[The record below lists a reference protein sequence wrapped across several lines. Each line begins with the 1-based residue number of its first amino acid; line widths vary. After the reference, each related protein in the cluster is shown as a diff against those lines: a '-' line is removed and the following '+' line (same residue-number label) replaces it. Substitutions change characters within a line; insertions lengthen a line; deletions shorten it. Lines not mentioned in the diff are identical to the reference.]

1 MNPIFRYTDLDNKN
15 KEANIMK
22 LPLKQPSQIAL
33 FVSLALGLSACNDTA
48 QVPPPAAEQA
58 QQIDSAAAIEFIN
71 KAEADLAS
79 LNVEANRAEWIYSNF
94 ITDDTAALSA
104 AMGEKVTSTSVRY
117 ATEAAKYAHVELDAV
132 NARKLNSLRSSLVL
146 PAPLD
151 PAKNAELASIASELN
166 GMYGKGKYCFAD
178 GRCLT
183 QPELSNLMA
192 ESKDPAV
199 LLEAWQG
206 WREIAKPMRPLFER
220 EVELANEGAK
230 DLGYADLSELWRSQY
245 DMKPGEFSAEL
256 DRLWTQIKPLYDALH
271 CYVRGELNEQYGDE
285 VAPNTGPIPAHLL
298 GNMWAQQWGTIYNT
312 VAPEDA
318 DPGYNVT
325 ELLAKNGYDE
335 IKMVKQAE
343 GFFTSLGFD
352 ALPDTF
358 WSRSLFVQPQDR
370 DVVCHAS
377 AWDLDNLDDIRI
389 KMCIQKNAEDFT
401 VIHHELGHNFY
412 QRAYKNQP
420 FIFKNSANDGF
431 HEAIGDT
438 IALSITPKYL
448 QQIGLLDTVPDAS
461 KDIGLLLKQA
471 LDKIAFMPFGLMI
484 DQWRWQVFN
493 GTIKPDQYNQAW
505 WDLREK
511 YQGVKAPIARSE
523 ADFDPGAKYHVPGN
537 VPYTRYFLAHVLQFQ
552 FHKALCDI
560 AGDTGPV
567 HRCSIYGNKAAG
579 AKLNEMLEMGAS
591 QPWPEALNVV
601 TGTKQ
606 MDAKA
611 VLDYFAPLKVWLD
624 EKNTEANRQCGW

>member
-1 MNPIFRYTDLDNKN
+1 MN
-15 KEANIMK
+15 
-22 LPLKQPSQIAL
+22 LPLKRSSQIAL
-33 FVSLALGLSACNDTA
+33 IVSIALGLSACNDT
-48 QVPPPAAEQA
+48 QEPAPAPVEK
-58 QQIDSAAAIEFIN
+58 IDATAAINFIN
-71 KAEADLAS
+71 QAEADLADLS
-79 LNVEANRAEWIYSNF
+79 IEANRAEWIYSNF

-117 ATEAAKYAHVELDAV
+117 ATEAAKYANVELDAV

-166 GMYGKGKYCFAD
+166 GLYGKGKYCFAD

-220 EVELANEGAK
+220 EVELANQGAQ

-245 DMKPGEFSAEL
+245 DMEPEAFSAEL
-256 DRLWTQIKPLYDALH
+256 DRLWAQIKPLYDSLH
-271 CYVRGELNEQYGDE
+271 CYVRGELNQQYGDD
-285 VAPNTGPIPAHLL
+285 VAPKTGPIPAHLL
-298 GNMWAQQWGTIYNT
+298 GNMWAQQWGTIYNN
-312 VAPEDA
+312 VAPKDA

-343 GFFTSLGFD
+343 GFFTSLGFGE
-352 ALPDTF
+352 LPESF
-358 WSRSLFVQPQDR
+358 WTRSMFVQPQDR

-448 QQIGLLDTVPDAS
+448 QKIGLLETVPDAS

-511 YQGVKAPIARSE
+511 YQGVKAPIERTE

-567 HRCSIYGNKAAG
+567 HRCSIYGNKEAG

-591 QPWPEALNVV
+591 KPWPEALSVV
-601 TGTKQ
+601 TGSDK

-611 VLDYFAPLKVWLD
+611 VLDYFAPLQVWLD
-624 EKNTEANRQCGW
+624 EQNTQANRQCGW

>member
-1 MNPIFRYTDLDNKN
+1 MN
-15 KEANIMK
+15 
-22 LPLKQPSQIAL
+22 LPLKRPSQIAL
-33 FVSLALGLSACNDTA
+33 IVSIALGLCACNDTT
-48 QVPPPAAEQA
+48 VTTEAADEKTD
-58 QQIDSAAAIEFIN
+58 IAAAINFVN
-71 KAEADLAS
+71 RAEADLAS
-79 LNVEANRAEWIYSNF
+79 LSIEANRAEWIYSNF

-117 ATEAAKYAHVELDAV
+117 ATEAAKYANVDLDPV
-132 NARKLNSLRSSLVL
+132 NARKLNSLRSSIVL

-151 PAKNAELASIASELN
+151 AAKNAELASIVSQLN
-166 GMYGKGKYCFAD
+166 GLYGKGKYCFAD

-183 QPELSNLMA
+183 QPELSNIMA
-192 ESKDPAV
+192 ESKDPAL
-199 LLEAWQG
+199 LLEAWKG

-220 EVELANEGAK
+220 EVELANQGAS
-230 DLGYADLSELWRSQY
+230 DLGYTDLSELWRSQY
-245 DMKPGEFSAEL
+245 DMEPEAFSAEL
-256 DRLWTQIKPLYDALH
+256 DRLWAQIKPLYDSLH
-271 CYVRGELNEQYGDE
+271 CYVRGELNQQYGDD
-285 VAPNTGPIPAHLL
+285 VAPKTGPIPAHLL
-298 GNMWAQQWGTIYNT
+298 GNMWAQQWGTIYNS
-312 VAPEDA
+312 VAPKDA

-325 ELLAKNGYDE
+325 ELLAQNGYDE

-343 GFFTSLGFD
+343 GFFTSLGFG
-352 ALPDTF
+352 ALPETF
-358 WSRSLFVQPQDR
+358 WTRSMFVQPQDR

-389 KMCIQKNAEDFT
+389 KMCIQKNAEDFS

-448 QQIGLLDTVPDAS
+448 QKIGLLETVPDAS

-493 GTIKPDQYNQAW
+493 GTIKPEQYNQAW
-505 WDLREK
+505 WELREK
-511 YQGVKAPIARSE
+511 YQGVKAPIERTE

-579 AKLNEMLEMGAS
+579 AKLNQMLEMGAS
-591 QPWPEALNVV
+591 KPWPEALNVV
-601 TGTKQ
+601 TGSDK

-611 VLDYFAPLKVWLD
+611 VLDYFAPLQVWLD
-624 EKNTEANRQCGW
+624 EQNTQANRQCGW

>member
-1 MNPIFRYTDLDNKN
+1 MNF
-15 KEANIMK
+15 
-22 LPLKQPSQIAL
+22 PLKQPSQIAL
-33 FVSLALGLSACNDTA
+33 IVSLVLGLSACNDT
-48 QVPPPAAEQA
+48 QESVSTSAADK
-58 QQIDSAAAIEFIN
+58 QQITTEPKIDSAAAIEFIHQ
-71 KAEADLAS
+71 AETDLAALS
-79 LNVEANRAEWIYSNF
+79 VEANRAEWIYSNF

-104 AMGEKVTSTSVRY
+104 AMGEKITSTSVRY
-117 ATEAAKYAHVELDAV
+117 ATEAAKYADVNLDAV
-132 NARKLNSLRSSLVL
+132 NSRKLNSLRSSLVL

-166 GMYGKGKYCFAD
+166 GLYGKGKYCFAD

-245 DMKPGEFSAEL
+245 DMKPDEFSAEL
-256 DRLWTQIKPLYDALH
+256 DRLWNQIKPLYDSLH
-271 CYVRGELNEQYGDE
+271 CYVRGELNEQYGDD
-285 VAPNTGPIPAHLL
+285 VAPKTGPIPAHLL
-298 GNMWAQQWGTIYNT
+298 GNMWAQQWGTIYNS
-312 VAPEDA
+312 VAPENA

-352 ALPDTF
+352 ALPETF

-389 KMCIQKNAEDFT
+389 KMCIQKSAEDFT

-448 QQIGLLDTVPDAS
+448 QKIGLLDTVPDAS
-461 KDIGLLLKQA
+461 KDIGLLLRQA

-493 GTIKPDQYNQAW
+493 GTIKPEQYNQAW

-511 YQGVKAPIARSE
+511 YQGVKAPIARTE

-567 HRCSIYGNKAAG
+567 HRCSIYGNEAAG
-579 AKLNEMLEMGAS
+579 AKLNQMLEMGSS

-606 MDAKA
+606 MDANA
-611 VLDYFAPLKVWLD
+611 VLDYFAPLQVWLN
-624 EKNTEANRQCGW
+624 EQNTEANRQCGW

>member
-1 MNPIFRYTDLDNKN
+1 MN
-15 KEANIMK
+15 
-22 LPLKQPSQIAL
+22 LPLKRPSQIAL
-33 FVSLALGLSACNDTA
+33 IVSIALGLSACNDT
-48 QVPPPAAEQA
+48 QEPAPAPVEK
-58 QQIDSAAAIEFIN
+58 IDATAAINFIN
-71 KAEADLAS
+71 QAEADLADLS
-79 LNVEANRAEWIYSNF
+79 IEANRAEWIYSNF

-117 ATEAAKYAHVELDAV
+117 ATEAAKYANVELDAV

-166 GMYGKGKYCFAD
+166 GLYGKGKYCFAD

-220 EVELANEGAK
+220 EVELANQGAQ

-245 DMKPGEFSAEL
+245 DMEPEAFSAEL
-256 DRLWTQIKPLYDALH
+256 DRLWAQIKPLYDSLH
-271 CYVRGELNEQYGDE
+271 CYVRGELNQQYGDD
-285 VAPNTGPIPAHLL
+285 VAPKTGPIPAHLL
-298 GNMWAQQWGTIYNT
+298 GNMWAQQWGTIYNN
-312 VAPEDA
+312 VAPKDA

-343 GFFTSLGFD
+343 GFFTSLGFGE
-352 ALPDTF
+352 LPESF
-358 WSRSLFVQPQDR
+358 WTRSMFVQPQDR

-448 QQIGLLDTVPDAS
+448 QKIGLLETVPDAS

-511 YQGVKAPIARSE
+511 YQGVKAPIQRTE

-567 HRCSIYGNKAAG
+567 HRCSIYGNKEAG

-591 QPWPEALNVV
+591 KPWPEALSVV
-601 TGTKQ
+601 TGSDK

-611 VLDYFAPLKVWLD
+611 VLDYFAPLQVWLD
-624 EKNTEANRQCGW
+624 EQNTQANRQCGW

>member
-1 MNPIFRYTDLDNKN
+1 MN
-15 KEANIMK
+15 
-22 LPLKQPSQIAL
+22 LPLKRPSKTALLVALVLGTAACSESDNVSQSNAAPTKAVSQQTNTIDASSAIA
-33 FVSLALGLSACNDTA
+33 
-48 QVPPPAAEQA
+48 
-58 QQIDSAAAIEFIN
+58 FIN
-71 KAEADLAS
+71 QAEADLAQLS
-79 LNVEANRAEWIYSNF
+79 IEANRAEWIYSNF
-94 ITDDTAALSA
+94 ITEDTAALSA
-104 AMGEKVTSTSVRY
+104 AMGEKVISTSVRY
-117 ATEAAKYAHVELDAV
+117 ATEAAKYANVELDPI

-151 PAKNAELASIASELN
+151 PLKNAELAKISSELN
-166 GMYGKGKYCFAD
+166 GLYGKGKYCFAD
-178 GRCLT
+178 GKCLT

-192 ESKDPAV
+192 ESNDPAV

-206 WREIAKPMRPLFER
+206 WRDIAKPMRPLFER
-220 EVELANEGAK
+220 EVELANEGAR
-230 DLGYADLSELWRSQY
+230 DLGYQDLSELWRSQY
-245 DMKPGEFSAEL
+245 DMKPEDFSAEL
-256 DRLWTQIKPLYDALH
+256 DRLWGQIKPLYDSLH
-271 CYVRGELNEQYGDE
+271 CYVRGELNEKYGDE
-285 VAPNTGPIPAHLL
+285 VAPKTGPIPAHLL
-298 GNMWAQQWGTIYNT
+298 GNMWAQQWGTIYNS
-312 VAPEDA
+312 VAPDNA

-325 ELLAKNGYDE
+325 ALLAENNYDE
-335 IKMVKQAE
+335 VKMVKQAE

-352 ALPDTF
+352 KLPDSF
-358 WSRSLFVQPQDR
+358 WSRSMFVQPQDR

-389 KMCIQKNAEDFT
+389 KMCIQKTSEDFT

-412 QRAYKNQP
+412 QRAYKEQP

-448 QQIGLLDTVPDAS
+448 QQIGLLDTVPDAD

-493 GTIKPDQYNQAW
+493 GTIKPEQYNQAW
-505 WDLREK
+505 WQLREK
-511 YQGVKAPIARSE
+511 YQGVKAPIARTE
-523 ADFDPGAKYHVPGN
+523 MDFDPGAKYHVPGN

-567 HRCSIYGNKAAG
+567 HRCSIYGNKEAG

-611 VLDYFAPLKVWLD
+611 VLDYFAPLQVWLD
-624 EKNTEANRQCGW
+624 EQNTQASRQCGW

>member
-1 MNPIFRYTDLDNKN
+1 MN
-15 KEANIMK
+15 
-22 LPLKQPSQIAL
+22 LPLKRPSQIAL
-33 FVSLALGLSACNDTA
+33 IVSIALGLSACSDTTATTQIPTEKIDTA
-48 QVPPPAAEQA
+48 TA
-58 QQIDSAAAIEFIN
+58 IDFVN
-71 KAEADLAS
+71 RAEADLANLS
-79 LNVEANRAEWIYSNF
+79 IEANRAEWIYSNF

-117 ATEAAKYAHVELDAV
+117 ATEAAKYANVELDAV

-166 GMYGKGKYCFAD
+166 GLYGKGKYCFAD

-183 QPELSNLMA
+183 QPELSNIMA

-199 LLEAWQG
+199 LLEAWKG

-220 EVELANEGAK
+220 EVELANQGAQ

-245 DMKPGEFSAEL
+245 DMEPEAFSAEL
-256 DRLWTQIKPLYDALH
+256 DRLWAQIKPLYDSLH
-271 CYVRGELNEQYGDE
+271 CYVRGELNEQYGDD
-285 VAPNTGPIPAHLL
+285 VAPKTGPIPAHLL
-298 GNMWAQQWGTIYNT
+298 GNMWAQQWGTIYNS
-312 VAPEDA
+312 VAPKDA

-325 ELLAKNGYDE
+325 ELLAQNGYDE
-335 IKMVKQAE
+335 TKMVKQAE
-343 GFFTSLGFD
+343 GFFTSLGFG
-352 ALPDTF
+352 ALPETF
-358 WSRSLFVQPQDR
+358 WTRSMFVQPQDR

-377 AWDLDNLDDIRI
+377 AWDLDDQDDLRI
-389 KMCIQKNAEDFT
+389 KMCIQKNAEDFS

-448 QQIGLLDTVPDAS
+448 QKIGLLETVPDAS

-493 GTIKPDQYNQAW
+493 GTIKPEQYNQAW

-511 YQGVKAPIARSE
+511 YQGVKAPIERTE

-567 HRCSIYGNKAAG
+567 HRCSIYGNKEAG

-591 QPWPEALNVV
+591 KPWPEALSVV
-601 TGTKQ
+601 TGSDK

-611 VLDYFAPLKVWLD
+611 VLDYFAPLQVWLD
-624 EKNTEANRQCGW
+624 EQNNQANRQCGW